1 MRGTAVKK
9 LWQTKRREIL
19 AGAAILLLLFILFYA
34 VPERR
39 TPMPEPE
46 IGTLRMAEVLS
57 AHPSYARLA
66 ALRAEERTL
75 TLLLRDLPELPEI
88 TPPVTDPQPFEDSVW
103 QKNAQTVISARVALE
118 REQKSLTESVRAAT
132 EADYEARRKAIDDDY
147 LNAILN
153 INLKIDNQRA
163 MHGPKVSEEEL
174 ARERANWE
182 AERDML
188 KHERAAR
195 QMELYRQWQEEIR
208 ARVAA
213 QINPREAEWTRQMQ
227 ETLEAQ
233 KGEAQRLQHEAEE
246 RSVKETE
253 RALAAQEGRTVQMQR
268 AVRLASVRAEA
279 DALAD
284 EILRDVRSRAAKLAI
299 QYHLSLVLASP
310 EAEGSRLLQ
319 RSELFVTSRY
329 VPILGDGVRDMTAQM
344 VREMQQI
351 TPAAHQ

>member
-1 MRGTAVKK
+1 MGA
-9 LWQTKRREIL
+9 LWRTKRREVL
-19 AGAAILLLLFILFYA
+19 AGGAILLLLLLALFYA
-34 VPERR
+34 APERR
-39 TPMPEPE
+39 TPMPEPD
-46 IGTLRMAEVLS
+46 IGTLRMAEVLA
-57 AHPSYARLA
+57 AHPSYARLT

-75 TLLLRDLPELPEI
+75 TLLLRDLPPLPEI
-88 TPPVTDPQPFEDSVW
+88 TPPATDPQPFEDSVW
-103 QKNAQTVISARVALE
+103 QKNAQTVLSARVELE
-118 REQKSLTESVRAAT
+118 RAQKTLTESVRAAT

-213 QINPREAEWTRQMQ
+213 QINPREAEWKRQMQ

-233 KGEAQRLQHEAEE
+233 KGEAQRMQQEVEE
-246 RSVKETE
+246 RSIKETE
-253 RALAAQEGRTVQMQR
+253 RALAAQDGRSLQMQR
-268 AVRLASVRAEA
+268 VVRLASVRAEA

-284 EILRDVRSRAAKLAI
+284 EIMRDVRSRAAKLAI

-310 EAEGSRLLQ
+310 EAEGSRLLP
-319 RSELFVTSRY
+319 RTELFVTSRY
-329 VPILGDGVRDMTAQM
+329 VPILGDHVRDVTEQM

-351 TPAAHQ
+351 VPASHQ